1 MSEYNLSRCELNILH
16 SVDSIQIEMISNIK
30 LCVAGIV
37 KQIYPG
43 LFTMVLVI
51 IIMTKKPL
59 NDHIE
64 YLAKILG
71 RPVTRRTMK

>member
-16 SVDSIQIEMISNIK
+16 RVDSIQIEMISNIK

-37 KQIYPG
+37 KQIYNNDN
-43 LFTMVLVI
+43 
-51 IIMTKKPL
+51 KPL